1 MQQGHTLYLLCRFY
15 EFDDVRIT
23 ALHRYQAVQLL
34 DESVRPFPEF
44 NIDDYLDGGAMQWLL
59 PDQQRIAL
67 KLRISSWLAPLL
79 EETPLSMQQTLTVDA
94 QTPEQYVL
102 DAEVLDGMQ
111 LRRWLLSQGS
121 GLQVLEPE
129 YLRQWMRTI
138 VQEQAESYLA
148 GESGLPS

>member
-1 MQQGHTLYLLCRFY
+1 
-15 EFDDVRIT
+15 
-23 ALHRYQAVQLL
+23 
-34 DESVRPFPEF
+34 
-44 NIDDYLDGGAMQWLL
+44 MQWLL

-67 KLRISSWLAPLL
+67 KLRISSWLSPLL
-79 EETPLSMQQTLTVDA
+79 EEPPLSTQQTLTVDA
-94 QTPEQYVL
+94 QNPEQYVL

-148 GESGLPS
+148 GESGLRKKRPSA

>member
-1 MQQGHTLYLLCRFY
+1 M
-15 EFDDVRIT
+15 
-23 ALHRYQAVQLL
+23 L

-67 KLRISSWLAPLL
+67 KLRINSWLAPLL

-94 QTPEQYVL
+94 QHPEQYVL

-111 LRRWLLSQGS
+111 LRRW
-121 GLQVLEPE
+121 
-129 YLRQWMRTI
+129 
-138 VQEQAESYLA
+138 
-148 GESGLPS
+148 